1 MRDIY
6 VYGESALVV
15 NAISRLLQDET
26 TFHVIHSKPNHF
38 PVHFSAT
45 DCLATRHPKQNKVRQ
60 GNELVIICASG
71 YSTPLIQQV
80 QHFNSVKPDISIILL
95 IETTHK
101 HFIKKLLNA
110 GICAILSYKAVL
122 DELNTAIEFSA
133 LSQEYI
139 SHDLRQL
146 MQKTKYPSCF
156 NRLSQREIEITYL
169 LANGMDVKTVSNELN
184 ISTKTVNT
192 YRYRIFTK
200 LAIDKNID
208 LFHMVNKEASYLL
221 NNCFG

>member
-6 VYGESALVV
+6 VYGESTLVV
-15 NAISRLLQDET
+15 SAISRLLQDRAT
-26 TFHVIHSKPNHF
+26 SDVIHSKPNHL
-38 PVHFSAT
+38 PAHFSVA
-45 DCLATRHPKQNKVRQ
+45 DCFANGHTKKNKKCQ
-60 GNELVIICASG
+60 SNELVVICASG
-71 YSTPLIQQV
+71 YSTSLIEQI

-95 IETTHK
+95 IEATHK

-110 GICAILSYKAVL
+110 GVCAILSYKAAL
-122 DELNTAIEFSA
+122 DELNKAIKFSE
-133 LSQEYI
+133 LSREYI

-184 ISTKTVNT
+184 ISAKTVNT

-200 LAIDKNID
+200 LAINKNID

-221 NNCFG
+221 NHCFG